1 MSWVMMAGGY
11 RGDVGRDVMLTAVES
26 RFGNVPIVGL
36 GEYPDG

>member
-1 MSWVMMAGGY
+1 MSWVMTAGGY
-11 RGDVGRDVMLTAVES
+11 RGDVGRDVMLAAVES